1 MWIGKDGRMSYIG
14 QFSYDYANKYMFT
27 FSFRE
32 DGSMKFAPSQRWGFF
47 PAASAGW
54 VLSEES
60 WFNTSKINRLKV
72 RASAGLTG
80 DDSVGGWQWMESYE
94 AGKKSLFW

>member
-1 MWIGKDGRMSYIG
+1 
-14 QFSYDYANKYMFT
+14 MFT

-94 AGKKSLFW
+94 AGKKAYFGKSPAQNVGLTYGKVVIPVMTWE